1 MAHQQPDPQASA
13 RTDTIGDENRVI
25 AAKLREYADLLDQ
38 QGADGF
44 REKAYRRA
52 ADVVAMLDRPVGEI
66 LAREGRQGLVDLPAV
81 GSGIAGAIAEMLVTG
96 RWSQLQ
102 RLRGELEPDAL
113 LQTIPGIGPELA
125 RRLADDL
132 HIETLEELEV
142 AAHGGQLSRLPGF
155 GPRRE
160 QMIIA
165 ALSER
170 LGRRHLRQG
179 FRLAPQPPN
188 DLILEVD
195 RLYRQKAAEGALRI
209 IAPKRFNPSG
219 KAWLPVLHARR
230 GDWHFTA
237 LYSNTAVA
245 HRLGKT
251 KDWVVIHYQA
261 AGQPE
266 GRCTVVTETRGP
278 LSGDRVVRGGE
289 DEIVAGRFG
298 EPKAY

>member
-1 MAHQQPDPQASA
+1 MADSQPDPQAPAGTTS
-13 RTDTIGDENRVI
+13 DENRVI
-25 AAKLREYADLLDQ
+25 AAKLREYADLLEQ

-44 REKAYRRA
+44 REKVYRNA
-52 ADVVAMLDRPVGEI
+52 ANVVAALDRPVGEI
-66 LAREGRQGLVDLPAV
+66 LAREGREGLVELPAV
-81 GSGIAGAIAEMLVTG
+81 GWGIAGAIAEMLVTG
-96 RWSQLQ
+96 RWSQLE
-102 RLRGELEPDAL
+102 RLRGELEPEAL
-113 LQTIPGIGPELA
+113 LQTVPGIGPELA

-170 LGRRHLRQG
+170 LGRRRLRQG
-179 FRLAPQPPN
+179 RQLAPQPPV
-188 DLILEVD
+188 DLVLEVD
-195 RLYRQKAAEGALRI
+195 RLYRQRAAEGVLRM

-219 KAWLPVLHARR
+219 VAWLPVLHLRG
-230 GDWHFTA
+230 GDWHFTV
-237 LYSNTAVA
+237 LYSNTALA

-251 KDWVVIHYQA
+251 ADWVVICYQA

-278 LSGDRVVRGGE
+278 LSGQRVVRGRE
-289 DEIVAGRFG
+289 DEMVAERNGVAQ
-298 EPKAY
+298 AY